1 MPSSS
6 RSATEEE
13 LEATTNASEAVVT
26 VTGAASTAA
35 SPSVVSGFSK
45 DSSSEL
51 AMVVS
56 RNTKDLVEIIKELD
70 EYLLKAA
77 DAGAQ
82 LSSLLE
88 VPNVGFSCQSKGG
101 TFFLCFQFLL
111 VMLFG
116 DKVERDFPLILLR

>member
-26 VTGAASTAA
+26 VIGAASTAA

-88 VPNVGFSCQSKGG
+88 VPNAGFSCQSEGG
-101 TFFLCFQFLL
+101 KFFLSFQFLL
-111 VMLFG
+111 CYV
-116 DKVERDFPLILLR
+116 VR